1 MYNRSQNLKRA
12 VIEEYLQNKS
22 SLRGAAKK
30 FGIHYQTVF
39 KWIKLYK
46 KSKENLFY
54 AYQKPW
60 NRSPA
65 KIESLV
71 IKYKERFPHLTLR
84 QAQNLLSKERIRI
97 SCRAIWNIWKRN
109 GYAGFDPNNI
119 SNDFTDLIKLTRE
132 SELKLIQAQELYGK
146 GLIKE
151 SAHLLNSIPALPK
164 NDLILKIPEEFLNT
178 RRRLEKL
185 TMQFGT
191 IPLSEY
197 LQKAKRIYQQCIK
210 NQWNYSGLRIGMALL
225 VALSW
230 YGSPEEQKIWTRKIE
245 SLIKHTTRRPRD
257 ILPIYFTLQLSKCH
271 NLVQRL
277 RIKEAFLI
285 ARDCYRLISQ
295 HKRPLYNF
303 LYDLGIQFIDLEDYK
318 TAEKLLK
325 RALEGVDEARQKRIK
340 TLLAIHIYLLK
351 GDKKTAQKL
360 LKDAEIHNWAKD
372 AQLSRFES
380 LFSLIEGRPSEALIL
395 AQTAL
400 NVSKQAGLLLDI
412 ANAYLAMASASMCLG
427 EEKKAKELLNIQ
439 RSFLRK
445 NKIQRQLI
453 ITNILLGRIP
463 QNEDIL
469 KLSSVKLAWIL
480 KKKGYIAGYEYAKRK
495 GILFYFYRYLFFFP
509 EIVQKRIEK
518 NKPTFLPKAI
528 LKLPIFNSE
537 ALTYRIN
544 FLGKLTV
551 FRNQKYL
558 KVHLSPKDTGV
569 LLYVINQI
577 KEPENFLNLSKVYTN
592 FWQKSSKPARIF
604 SHCLVRI
611 KKALDIPGTYLEVR
625 RTMGEPVLVNN
636 NIYFTTDYQEF
647 EQTLA
652 RAKALQRAGEW
663 EFAKK
668 EFLQAFKLF
677 RGEPFKKNFDE
688 WSVNMR
694 FRILTELED
703 EAINFAKACLEH
715 NDRHNSKK
723 VLEKVLKIIPD
734 SEEIRNLSDCR
745 IVR

>member
-1 MYNRSQNLKRA
+1 MYNKFQKLYE
-12 VIEEYLQNKS
+12 VIIDEYLRN
-22 SLRGAAKK
+22 SLSIRKIAKK
-30 FGIHYQTVF
+30 YGLHYQTVF
-39 KWIKLYK
+39 KWIKKYK
-46 KSKENLFY
+46 KFGENYPFIY
-54 AYQKPW
+54 HKPW
-60 NRSPA
+60 NRLSTR
-65 KIESLV
+65 IEFLA
-71 IKYKERFPHLTLR
+71 IKDKERYPGLTLK
-84 QAQNLLSKERIRI
+84 QAQRLLAKRKINI
-97 SCRAIWNIWKRN
+97 SNAEIWNIWKRN
-109 GYAGFDPNNI
+109 GYAGFDSTKF
-119 SNDFTDLIKLTRE
+119 SNDFTELITLTKE
-132 SELKLIQAQELYGK
+132 SQLKLIQAQKFYEK

-151 SAHLLNSIPALPK
+151 SARVLNSIPALPK
-164 NDLILKIPEEFLNT
+164 NDIILKIPDEFLNT
-178 RRRLEKL
+178 RRKIEKL
-185 TMQFGT
+185 VMQFGT
-191 IPLSEY
+191 IPLKDFLVKAIKLY
-197 LQKAKRIYQQCIK
+197 QNCQK
-210 NQWNYSGLRIGMALL
+210 NHWNYSALRIGMALL

-230 YGSPEEQKIWTRKIE
+230 YGKPEKFIKWTKKIE
-245 SLIKHTTRRPRD
+245 SLIPNTTKRSRD
-257 ILPIYFTLQLSKCH
+257 LFPLYFTLQILKCH
-271 NLVQRL
+271 ISMLILKVRN
-277 RIKEAFLI
+277 AFRT
-285 ARDCYRLISQ
+285 ARYCYRLISQ
-295 HKRPLYNF
+295 HKKPLYDF
-303 LYDLGIQFIDLEDYK
+303 LYDLAIEFIDLEDYK

-325 RALEGVDEARQKRIK
+325 KALEGVDLTRQKRAK
-340 TLLAIHIYLLK
+340 TLLAVYIHLFRN
-351 GDKKTAQKL
+351 DKEGVQKL
-360 LKDAEIHNWAKD
+360 LKEGEIYDWAKD
-372 AQLSRFES
+372 AQLSRFQS
-380 LFSLIEGRPSEALIL
+380 LLALIEGRPSEALTL
-395 AQTAL
+395 AQKAL
-400 NVSKQAGLLLDI
+400 DASKQAGLNIDI
-412 ANAYLAMASASMCLG
+412 INAYFAMASASMCLG

-453 ITNILLGRIP
+453 ITNILLGKIP

-469 KLSSVKLAWIL
+469 KLSSVKLVWIL
-480 KKKGYIAGYEYAKRK
+480 KNQGYIAGYEYAKRK

-551 FRNQKYL
+551 YRNQKYL

-647 EQTLA
+647 EQTIA

-677 RGEPFKKNFDE
+677 RGEPFKKNFDD
-688 WSVNMR
+688 WSVDMR
-694 FRILTELED
+694 FRILTELET

-715 NDRHNSKK
+715 NDKHNSKK

-734 SEEIRNLSDCR
+734 SEGVKNLLDSFM
-745 IVR
+745 VG